1 VPVSGHIPAS
11 GAPVPRFRAL
21 PPLAL
26 YIHIPWCVRKC
37 PYCDFNSHEARDAV
51 PEERYVAALVSDLER
66 ALPHVWGR
74 RVYSVFFGGGTPS
87 LFSARSVDAILS
99 AVRARLPLAAD
110 AEVTLEANPG
120 TAEAGKFRDFRAA
133 GVNRLSLGIQSFN
146 PRHLKALGRIHDER
160 EARRAIEIAQRD
172 FDNVNL
178 DLMYGLPGQSVEEA
192 LSDVEQ
198 ALAFG
203 PPHLSCYHLTIEPNT
218 YFHRFPPK
226 LPDDDAA
233 AAMQDAIETRLAEA
247 GYDHYEVSA
256 YARRGVSATD
266 REPRNELLIPH
277 PSSLIPKTPSLIPAR
292 SARCA
297 HNLNYWT
304 FGDYL
309 GIGAGAHSKLT
320 SPGRVAR
327 QVRVKHPER
336 YMESAEG
343 GDPIQEQHEVLPEEV
358 PLEFMMNA
366 LRLNAGFAAALFEE
380 RAGLPL
386 TAILRELE
394 SAERRGLIVRDHARI
409 VPTLLGRRFLNDL
422 LQIFLI
428 KEAGLKVE

>member
-1 VPVSGHIPAS
+1 MMNINSSLITHHSSPK
-11 GAPVPRFRAL
+11 FRAL
-21 PPLAL
+21 PPLSL
-26 YIHIPWCVRKC
+26 YIHIPWYARKC
-37 PYCDFNSHEARDAV
+37 PYCDFNSHEARGAV
-51 PEERYVAALVSDLER
+51 PEERYTAALIADLDR
-66 ALPHVWGR
+66 ALPQVLGR
-74 RVYSVFFGGGTPS
+74 RVYSMFFGGGTPS

-99 AVRARLPLAAD
+99 AVRARVALAAD
-110 AEVTLEANPG
+110 AEITLEANPG

-133 GVNRLSLGIQSFN
+133 GVNRLSVGIQSFD
-146 PRHLKALGRIHDER
+146 PRHLKSLGRIHDER
-160 EARRAIEIAQRD
+160 EAQRAIEMARST

-178 DLMYGLPGQSVEEA
+178 DVMYGLPAQTVEEA
-192 LSDVEQ
+192 RADIEAALS
-198 ALAFG
+198 FH

-233 AAMQDAIETRLAEA
+233 AAMQEAIEARLAEA
-247 GYDHYEVSA
+247 GYDHYETSAFAKTVS
-256 YARRGVSATD
+256 RQSSVVTD
-266 REPRNELLIPH
+266 D
-277 PSSLIPKTPSLIPAR
+277 
-292 SARCA
+292 ARCR

-309 GIGAGAHSKLT
+309 GIGAGAHSKL
-320 SPGRVAR
+320 SFPGRVVR

-343 GDPIQEQHEVLPEEV
+343 GNPIQEQHEVQPQEI
-358 PLEFMMNA
+358 PFEFMMNA

-394 SAERRGLIVRDHARI
+394 NAERRGLIERDHARI
-409 VPTLLGRRFLNDL
+409 APTPLGRRFLNDL
-422 LQIFLI
+422 LQIFMSPAKTRTAPSRDRANI
-428 KEAGLKVE
+428 